1 MCTRSRIRIDMKHTA
16 PTVPAAV
23 LPKVE
28 RVVSGRSSLPI
39 LDRVVSGRSK
49 KFGWFP
55 IPVALTC
62 GFSAKLAENPQ
73 FMATVPRTEK
83 NPMFSTYIHKD
94 WPIKK
99 LTKVYSRFLVEKLSK
114 FFLFFYLHFF

>member
-1 MCTRSRIRIDMKHTA
+1 MYRLFSIGNKFYFKKVRFLLQLATLTDCIQNRHLNIHKEAHC
-16 PTVPAAV
+16 TVPAAA
-23 LPKVE
+23 LPIVE

-49 KFGWFP
+49 KFSWFP

-62 GFSAKLAENPQ
+62 RFSAKLAENPQ

-83 NPMFSTYIHKD
+83 
-94 WPIKK
+94 
-99 LTKVYSRFLVEKLSK
+99 K
-114 FFLFFYLHFF
+114 FNF

>member
-1 MCTRSRIRIDMKHTA
+1 MQHTA
-16 PTVPAAV
+16 PTVPAAA
-23 LPKVE
+23 LPIVE

-62 GFSAKLAENPQ
+62 GFSAKFAENPQ

-99 LTKVYSRFLVEKLSK
+99 LTKVYSRFLIEKLSEL
-114 FFLFFYLHFF
+114 FSFFYLHFP